1 MQSIWSKTCCMEE
14 RAALNRDIKTQTAVI
29 GGGMAGV
36 LTAWALSEAGVDTVV
51 LEARTV
57 GSGQTQNTTAKLTA
71 QHGLIYHRLIQSFGR
86 KRAAQYAQANLNA
99 VDRYRALI
107 EEKKIPWICLL
118 FLPSF
123 FLIENGQRNNG
134 SAPQKLDYI

>member
-1 MQSIWSKTCCMEE
+1 MGWGERLASRTGEHLPRVEGIRMQSIWSKTCCMEE

-107 EEKKIPWICLL
+107 EEKKIP
-118 FLPSF
+118 
-123 FLIENGQRNNG
+123 
-134 SAPQKLDYI
+134 

>member
-51 LEARTV
+51 WRPARWAADRPRTPRPNSLPNTV
-57 GSGQTQNTTAKLTA
+57 
-71 QHGLIYHRLIQSFGR
+71 
-86 KRAAQYAQANLNA
+86 
-99 VDRYRALI
+99 
-107 EEKKIPWICLL
+107 
-118 FLPSF
+118 
-123 FLIENGQRNNG
+123 
-134 SAPQKLDYI
+134 